1 MIYNRQIQPSTSAIT
16 VAQRVLI
23 SLAWLSVIVVL
34 GVLVWSANR
43 GFDPTDESY
52 ALLYYRYPVEYPG
65 SVSNFYLLVNKFF
78 SPATTGILTYRFLA
92 YGVAVLGTTL
102 FGLGFTSWLRAE
114 MRFSTQYPAPWFIS
128 SVFVLPWLLTAAL
141 LTFSISPR
149 AFSYNGINTLFAL
162 SSVAALLTAIKRPA
176 LAERSSSRRW
186 LWLVLCGVP
195 VGLQVFIKIST
206 AAVLLGTL
214 GLVMLVVLWER
225 GWQTVLGNWVL
236 LGVGFGLGI
245 LLYFGLIQPPQIW
258 WSLYQAE
265 VKSLMQGQYSMGSL
279 LSIYMDSLLHNLHLL
294 AYPWGPVLGVVATG
308 VYWQTQRVAIAS
320 MDKRKWFAVLFLCVG
335 FLLYYGWKRQWYAST
350 HINGKQTL
358 AVLTALLLLAVIPG
372 VAGLFRN
379 RDVWRRWWHTRQMRR
394 ILAVGG
400 LLIVMPLVMSVGTV
414 NDLSINILCDLTTW
428 FAAIVLVLLWLPIP
442 VRLFAW
448 VPLMLSLPLLYAAE
462 QTLWGTL
469 QTPYMLTGPMHAES
483 EPLAFPGMRQPIRV
497 NISVHQMITG
507 IKGLLGQG
515 GFQYGDPIIAL
526 YDMPG
531 LVYASGGVSPAQP
544 WFFSGRDARNCQV
557 LDRTKLPLQRAYLL
571 INEPPS
577 AQFITCLAEHTG
589 HRFPADYVLL
599 GTVPNAYTA
608 NNFGWRSHQRVV
620 AVYRPR

>member
-114 MRFSTQYPAPWFIS
+114 MRFSTQYPAPWFIR

-149 AFSYNGINTLFAL
+149 VFSYNGINTLFTL
-162 SSVAALLTAIKRPA
+162 SSIAALLMAIKRPA
-176 LAERSSSRRW
+176 LAERGSSRRW
-186 LWLVLCGVP
+186 LWLMLCGVP

-225 GWQTVLGNWVL
+225 GWQTVLGNRVL

-265 VKSLMQGQYSMGSL
+265 VKSLMQGQY
-279 LSIYMDSLLHNLHLL
+279 
-294 AYPWGPVLGVVATG
+294 
-308 VYWQTQRVAIAS
+308 
-320 MDKRKWFAVLFLCVG
+320 
-335 FLLYYGWKRQWYAST
+335 
-350 HINGKQTL
+350 
-358 AVLTALLLLAVIPG
+358 
-372 VAGLFRN
+372 
-379 RDVWRRWWHTRQMRR
+379 
-394 ILAVGG
+394 
-400 LLIVMPLVMSVGTV
+400 
-414 NDLSINILCDLTTW
+414 
-428 FAAIVLVLLWLPIP
+428 
-442 VRLFAW
+442 
-448 VPLMLSLPLLYAAE
+448 
-462 QTLWGTL
+462 
-469 QTPYMLTGPMHAES
+469 
-483 EPLAFPGMRQPIRV
+483 
-497 NISVHQMITG
+497 
-507 IKGLLGQG
+507 
-515 GFQYGDPIIAL
+515 
-526 YDMPG
+526 
-531 LVYASGGVSPAQP
+531 
-544 WFFSGRDARNCQV
+544 
-557 LDRTKLPLQRAYLL
+557 
-571 INEPPS
+571 
-577 AQFITCLAEHTG
+577 
-589 HRFPADYVLL
+589 
-599 GTVPNAYTA
+599 
-608 NNFGWRSHQRVV
+608 
-620 AVYRPR
+620 